1 MCFVLQG
8 RHLNRPSPA
17 CGSTTSATYISIGR
31 SSITCFTL
39 ATLTL
44 PFGKGGL
51 YSAYILVTFSSLS
64 LINVVFFSDGDWI
77 SIEVEESDVTTT
89 AANVSSVVVAEFKL
103 VLGLD
108 SLFPSDELSF
118 RVDVSN
124 VVGRISSDV
133 VDVTVRD
140 LSEFHSSDVMSLMT
154 SEAQLSVFVSSQ
166 N

>member
-1 MCFVLQG
+1 MDF
-8 RHLNRPSPA
+8 
-17 CGSTTSATYISIGR
+17 I
-31 SSITCFTL
+31 
-39 ATLTL
+39 L
-44 PFGKGGL
+44 P
-51 YSAYILVTFSSLS
+51 TFSL
-64 LINVVFFSDGDWI
+64 LFHPLALLKLLFFSDGDWI

-89 AANVSSVVVAEFKL
+89 AANISSVVVAELKL

-140 LSEFHSSDVMSLMT
+140 LSEFHIMSCP
-154 SEAQLSVFVSSQ
+154 
-166 N
+166 